1 MSKYLLAYDRDTG
14 THYITSNPV
23 EYWIE
28 EQAIFVSEMT
38 DGAAEKLAT
47 IEENDK
53 VSEEDFQ
60 RLEAMYYN
68 LPKVDVWS
76 MSPLDVDDEVDRMAE
91 AVDGFLEACREVLDN
106 VA

>member
-1 MSKYLLAYDRDTG
+1 MSKYLLAYDRETG

-28 EQAIFVSEMT
+28 EQGFLVSEMT
-38 DGAAEKLAT
+38 DGAAKKLAT

-53 VSEEDFQ
+53 VSEEDFR
-60 RLEAMYYN
+60 RLEDMYYN

-76 MSPLDVDDEVDRMAE
+76 MSPLNVDSAVDRLAE
-91 AVDGFLEACREVLDN
+91 AVDDFLEACKEVLDN